1 MTAKETARIETAL
14 VQGAAGTPPT
24 EQQVRELDRRRVAAL
39 LTGDATE
46 LRALISPGCT
56 YVHAVGMPESGR
68 SYVDNFERGR
78 FSYDELS
85 VVVESV
91 ALFGDVA
98 VVICEQTSRI
108 RFGGEPH
115 DSVGRCTAVWART
128 PEGDRLVAFQTTLL
142 SEFDSPETAGD
153 PGEI

>member
-1 MTAKETARIETAL
+1 MTTKETARTETAL
-14 VQGAAGTPPT
+14 VQGVAAALPT

-39 LTGDATE
+39 LAGDVTE
-46 LRALISPGCT
+46 LRGLISPECT

-85 VVVESV
+85 AVIESV

-142 SEFDSPETAGD
+142 AEFDSPDTAGE
-153 PGEI
+153 PGEA

>member
-1 MTAKETARIETAL
+1 MTAKETALTETAL
-14 VQGAAGTPPT
+14 AATPPT

-39 LTGDATE
+39 LAGDVTE
-46 LRALISPGCT
+46 LRGLISPECT
-56 YVHAVGMPESGR
+56 YVHAVGMSESGR

-78 FSYDELS
+78 FRYDELS

-91 ALFGDVA
+91 ALFGGVA

-142 SEFDSPETAGD
+142 AEFDSPDTAGD